1 MASRAPPVE
10 PTRHLRD
17 LPTMSVEASR
27 RIPWPWLLL
36 ATGILAL
43 ARYFFDETTTETS
56 FRAGLGLVGVG
67 SAWIVA
73 KTVLV
78 RPDDTAR
85 VQRAAEAAPAGERF
99 SLPPSRFT
107 LPPGSSVP
115 APLAPEPVAA
125 TPAAAPSLA
134 AAPPVEAYV
143 PLAASPG
150 PHGIAATYVA
160 PSVTPHTHAAPSA
173 ASFEDPDATWMVKA
187 EDVPD

>member
-1 MASRAPPVE
+1 
-10 PTRHLRD
+10 
-17 LPTMSVEASR
+17 MSVEASR

-36 ATGILAL
+36 AAGILAL
-43 ARYFFDETTTETS
+43 ARYFLDETTTETS

-67 SAWIVA
+67 SAWLVA

-85 VQRAAEAAPAGERF
+85 VHRAAEAAPAGERF

-115 APLAPEPVAA
+115 APLAPEPPSA
-125 TPAAAPSLA
+125 PPLIAAAPV
-134 AAPPVEAYV
+134 APPVAVEAYV

-160 PSVTPHTHAAPSA
+160 PAATPHTHAAPSA

>member
-1 MASRAPPVE
+1 
-10 PTRHLRD
+10 
-17 LPTMSVEASR
+17 MSVEASR

-36 ATGILAL
+36 ATGMLAL
-43 ARYFFDETTTETS
+43 GRYFFDETTTETS
-56 FRAGLGLVGVG
+56 FRAGLGLVAVG

-73 KTVLV
+73 KTILV
-78 RPDDTAR
+78 RPDHTTR
-85 VQRAAEAAPAGERF
+85 VDRAAEGTPPGERF

-115 APLAPEPVAA
+115 APEPPSQPIVSPVEPVEPVP
-125 TPAAAPSLA
+125 PA
-134 AAPPVEAYV
+134 EAYV
-143 PLAASPG
+143 PLAASSG

-160 PSVTPHTHAAPSA
+160 PSIAPHAHAAPSA

>member
-1 MASRAPPVE
+1 
-10 PTRHLRD
+10 
-17 LPTMSVEASR
+17 MSVEASR

-36 ATGILAL
+36 ATGVFAL

-85 VQRAAEAAPAGERF
+85 VHRAAEAAPPGERF

-107 LPPGSSVP
+107 LPPGSVP
-115 APLAPEPVAA
+115 DPSAPVLAVAATPPVATPPVAA
-125 TPAAAPSLA
+125 TPPAATVA
-134 AAPPVEAYV
+134 ATVAATPPVAAVEAYV
-143 PLAASPG
+143 PLAASSG

>member
-1 MASRAPPVE
+1 
-10 PTRHLRD
+10 
-17 LPTMSVEASR
+17 MSVEASR

-36 ATGILAL
+36 ATGVFAL
-43 ARYFFDETTTETS
+43 ARYFLDETTTETS

-73 KTVLV
+73 KTILV
-78 RPDDTAR
+78 RPDHTAR
-85 VQRAAEAAPAGERF
+85 IDRAAEATPPGERF

-107 LPPGSSVP
+107 LPPGTSSPAPLVP
-115 APLAPEPVAA
+115 DPSSAAPLAPLTPVGPGA
-125 TPAAAPSLA
+125 
-134 AAPPVEAYV
+134 PVEAFV
-143 PLAASPG
+143 PLAPTPG

-160 PSVTPHTHAAPSA
+160 PAVTPHTHAAPSA

>member
-1 MASRAPPVE
+1 
-10 PTRHLRD
+10 
-17 LPTMSVEASR
+17 MSVEASR

-36 ATGILAL
+36 TTGILAL

-85 VQRAAEAAPAGERF
+85 VHRAAEAAPAGERF

-107 LPPGSSVP
+107 LPPGSSAP
-115 APLAPEPVAA
+115 APLAPELPTAPVH
-125 TPAAAPSLA
+125 PIAAAPV
-134 AAPPVEAYV
+134 APVVAVEAYL

-150 PHGIAATYVA
+150 PHGVAATYVA

>member
-1 MASRAPPVE
+1 
-10 PTRHLRD
+10 
-17 LPTMSVEASR
+17 MSVEASR

-43 ARYFFDETTTETS
+43 ARYFLDETTTETS

-73 KTVLV
+73 KTILV
-78 RPDDTAR
+78 RPDHTTR
-85 VQRAAEAAPAGERF
+85 VDRAADATPPGERF

-107 LPPGSSVP
+107 LPPGSSVL
-115 APLAPEPVAA
+115 APLAPEPPSAPEPPPPFAVTPPVPA
-125 TPAAAPSLA
+125 TPPAPA
-134 AAPPVEAYV
+134 VEAFV
-143 PLAASPG
+143 PLASSPG
-150 PHGIAATYVA
+150 LHGIAATYVA